1 MKTMEGSARPAN
13 AAVTALLGAL
23 RTLMGARPQGEW
35 IEMQDLVLYSANL
48 PLPRFNGVV
57 VLGAEARR
65 DPAAAWLQE
74 LASRDLPY
82 GIFARPNAAQWVDR
96 LAVDNGLTTVEHE
109 PFMCHTRPGDVADST
124 HGSDPDGLTIDTLD
138 PSDPEQVATGA
149 RLLAEGF
156 EAPPGLLD
164 PLVAP
169 EVLTLPGMTA
179 YIGRA
184 GGRPCATGFGALGEG
199 HVGVFNIAIPAPDRR
214 RGLGRAVTARVIAD
228 GVGAGAHTAY
238 LQASPMGF
246 HLYER
251 MGFRTVETWSC
262 YYPP

>member
-1 MKTMEGSARPAN
+1 MTTMEGAAGPAN

-23 RTLMGARPQGEW
+23 RTLMSARPGGEW
-35 IEMQDLVLYSANL
+35 IERQDLVAYSANL

-57 VLGAEARR
+57 VLGAEAHR
-65 DPAAAWLQE
+65 DTAAAWLRE

-82 GIFARPNAAQWVDR
+82 GIFARPDAAQWVER

-109 PFMCHTRPGDVADST
+109 PFMCHVRPGDVADSA
-124 HGSDPDGLTIDTLD
+124 HGSGPDGLTIDTLD

-156 EAPPGLLD
+156 EAPLGLLD

-169 EVLTLPGMTA
+169 EILTLPGMTA
-179 YIGRA
+179 YIGRV
-184 GGRPCATGFGALGEG
+184 GETPCTTGFGALGDG
-199 HVGVFNIAIPAPDRR
+199 HVGVFNIATSAPHRR

-228 GVGAGAHTAY
+228 GVKAGAHTAY
-238 LQASPMGF
+238 LQASPMGLG
-246 HLYER
+246 LYEQ